1 MLKSP
6 PEPVH
11 INKNQYVMTPKSA
24 VPVSGTGTILEAM
37 IQRGLP
43 ISLVIADR
51 PCRGAE
57 IAQAAKIQTHILP
70 RIFKKDFDRYEFTL
84 DFMRLLDGH
93 RIGLVAMAGFMTI
106 FDKIIFSYYGGRI
119 TNIHPA
125 LLPSFKGD
133 HAVRDALAFGVKVTG
148 TTIHFATAE
157 LDTGPIIAQEAVPV
171 IEGDTVETLH
181 ERIKLVERRLYP
193 EVVSKLLQTISC

>member
-1 MLKSP
+1 MKS
-6 PEPVH
+6 
-11 INKNQYVMTPKSA
+11 KLA

-57 IAQAAKIQTHILP
+57 IAKEAKIPAHIIP
-70 RIFKKDFDRYEFTL
+70 RTFNEDFYRYSFTL
-84 DFMRLLDGH
+84 DFIGFLD
-93 RIGLVAMAGFMTI
+93 RYDIGLVAMAGFMTI
-106 FDKIIFSYYGGRI
+106 FHPVIFKSYANRII
-119 TNIHPA
+119 NIHPA

-148 TTIHFATAE
+148 TTIHYATSE
-157 LDTGPIIAQEAVPV
+157 LDTGPIIAQEAVTV
-171 IEGDTVETLH
+171 LEGDTVETLH
-181 ERIKLVERRLYP
+181 ERIKVVERRLYP
-193 EVVSKLLQTISC
+193 EVVSKLLQTMSC

>member
-1 MLKSP
+1 
-6 PEPVH
+6 
-11 INKNQYVMTPKSA
+11 MTPKSA